1 MIKPIDVDMT
11 PPIVKKLI
19 AEKASARRKE
29 DTAKFIQS
37 CEDLGDWFRN
47 HFHHKETIGEYME
60 LVDLRKVKIFLFT
73 ILLKNNNYFIK
84 SNLSPDSTF
93 CKILELG
100 LETHFVAKK
109 DPNDENS

>member
-1 MIKPIDVDMT
+1 MT

-60 LVDLRKVKIFLFT
+60 LVDLRKVKISITLNVF
-73 ILLKNNNYFIK
+73 NQG
-84 SNLSPDSTF
+84 
-93 CKILELG
+93 CKVLNVEGIDYSF
-100 LETHFVAKK
+100 HNIDFRMIQVIR
-109 DPNDENS
+109 

>member
-1 MIKPIDVDMT
+1 MT

-60 LVDLRKVKIFLFT
+60 LVDLRKVKISITLIVFNQGCNEVINVKGIDYSFHN
-73 ILLKNNNYFIK
+73 IDFRMIQV
-84 SNLSPDSTF
+84 
-93 CKILELG
+93 IR
-100 LETHFVAKK
+100 
-109 DPNDENS
+109 

>member
-1 MIKPIDVDMT
+1 MT

-60 LVDLRKVKIFLFT
+60 LVDLRKVKISITLNVF
-73 ILLKNNNYFIK
+73 NQGSIK
-84 SNLSPDSTF
+84 Y
-93 CKILELG
+93 
-100 LETHFVAKK
+100 
-109 DPNDENS
+109 

>member
-1 MIKPIDVDMT
+1 MT

-60 LVDLRKVKIFLFT
+60 LVDLRKVKI
-73 ILLKNNNYFIK
+73 
-84 SNLSPDSTF
+84 SNTLNVFKRGCESNKVINVERIDYSF
-93 CKILELG
+93 HNID
-100 LETHFVAKK
+100 FRMIQVIR
-109 DPNDENS
+109 

>member
-1 MIKPIDVDMT
+1 MT

-60 LVDLRKVKIFLFT
+60 LVDLRKVKISITLNVFNQECNKVLNVEGIDYSFHN
-73 ILLKNNNYFIK
+73 IDFRMIQV
-84 SNLSPDSTF
+84 
-93 CKILELG
+93 IR
-100 LETHFVAKK
+100 
-109 DPNDENS
+109 

>member
-1 MIKPIDVDMT
+1 MT

-19 AEKASARRKE
+19 AEKASASRKE

-73 ILLKNNNYFIK
+73 IFNSFRAQILTTMECPQKWRMQRCASTKTLDGQVSKFRVRTSYFT
-84 SNLSPDSTF
+84 L
-93 CKILELG
+93 
-100 LETHFVAKK
+100 
-109 DPNDENS
+109 